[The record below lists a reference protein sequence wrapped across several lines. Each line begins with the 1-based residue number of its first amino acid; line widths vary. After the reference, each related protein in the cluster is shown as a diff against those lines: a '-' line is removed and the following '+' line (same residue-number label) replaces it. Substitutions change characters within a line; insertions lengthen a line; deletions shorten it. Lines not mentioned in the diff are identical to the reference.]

1 VLFRSLTAVNQD
13 ALGGNYS
20 AVARFEAEFPLG
32 IPNEYGLKGGLFL
45 DAGSV
50 WSLDDT
56 EGTAGPVDD
65 SFHLRAVL
73 GVSIFWTT
81 PIGPLAWIG
90 FGRPRRAQGGGGP
103 GGGEGYGGGG
113 RPPRGPIA
121 PDDDP
126 DFLRK
131 LDREMPGYDA

>member
-1 VLFRSLTAVNQD
+1 
-13 ALGGNYS
+13 
-20 AVARFEAEFPLG
+20 LG

-50 WSLDDT
+50 WSLNDT

-81 PIGPLAWIG
+81 PIGPLRFNFTKAIVK
-90 FGRPRRAQGGGGP
+90 
-103 GGGEGYGGGG
+103 E
-113 RPPRGPIA
+113 
-121 PDDDP
+121 D
-126 DFLRK
+126 
-131 LDREMPGYDA
+131 YDEEQNFDLTVSTTF